1 MAKTGKMMSMKEW
14 EKSSMDKKMDAMA
27 KKKGIKEGSK
37 KDVAMDK
44 KALAAYN
51 KKMAKKK

>member
-1 MAKTGKMMSMKEW
+1 MAKGKMTMKEW
-14 EKSSMDKKMDAMA
+14 EKSSMDKKED
-27 KKKGIKEGSK
+27 KKLRAKGIKEGSK

-51 KKMAKKK
+51 KKSGKK